1 MLHAKVYFTD
11 PFPTQ
16 KWLQEQRDK
25 LQDGRVPFATTYWRE
40 DYHIKP
46 TKNSKIWTQI
56 HLVNNWATEL
66 NTESSER
73 EIVQLAN
80 HPKPAT

>member
-1 MLHAKVYFTD
+1 MLYAKVYFTD

-46 TKNSKIWTQI
+46 TKNSKI
-56 HLVNNWATEL
+56 
-66 NTESSER
+66 
-73 EIVQLAN
+73 
-80 HPKPAT
+80 